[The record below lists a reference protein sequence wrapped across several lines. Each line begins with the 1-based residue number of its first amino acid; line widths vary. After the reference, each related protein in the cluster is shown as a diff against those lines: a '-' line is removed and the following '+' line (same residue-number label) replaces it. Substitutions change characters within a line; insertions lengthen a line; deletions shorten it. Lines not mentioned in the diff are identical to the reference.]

1 MDRTTFTI
9 RRTLDAP
16 REVVFR
22 AWTEPG
28 HLSHWFGPDRGFRT
42 PAASIAVD
50 ARPGGRWRV
59 VVVAD
64 RGTEVP
70 VGGTYR
76 EVDAPGRLVFTTGD
90 PDNAD
95 GLPASTVTVTLAA
108 RGDRTVMT
116 FRLVGVNGDADHA
129 ARARAGWARVFA
141 RLQAHVAS
149 LGAGGTARRRPAAA

>member
-1 MDRTTFTI
+1 MDRTTFTL

-22 AWTEPG
+22 AWTEAG
-28 HLSHWFGPDRGFRT
+28 HLTHWFGPDQGFTT
-42 PAASIAVD
+42 PARSIDLDV
-50 ARPGGRWRV
+50 RPGGRWSL

-70 VGGTYR
+70 VSGTYR
-76 EVDAPGRLVFTTGD
+76 EVDGPRRLMFTTGD
-90 PDNAD
+90 PDD
-95 GLPASTVTVTLAA
+95 TGGHPASTATVTLTD

-116 FRLVGVNGDADHA
+116 FRLVGVNGDAEHA
-129 ARARAGWARVFA
+129 ARARAGWARVFT

-149 LGAGGTARRRPAAA
+149 LGGVPRRRVEIAA